1 MYNLFVCQIKIKTAK
16 CIYYFYQCIHIHRYK
31 IRDVQI
37 QVLVQ
42 HIDRPF
48 ITAVRIG
55 CIGFS
60 ITVFTDIQVGI
71 TVYGYQFYHFR
82 VVIDTRND
90 DRIGVCIIHTSI
102 TGINTEQGNVGI
114 AMQNCIVLHFFV
126 HLDITG
132 LKRYSIN
139 ISQSLFELYIQK
151 DKTRKK
157 SSAYKKYR
165 RHKILFITELIIL
178 IPLLVFGFLYV
189 QFEKRLGNI
198 DTVTL
203 QSGDIQVN
211 EEVENNAVLHGYTN
225 IALFGVDSRDGSMDY
240 TNTDTIIIASINN
253 DTKVVKLVS
262 IYRDTYLNIGED
274 RYGKAN
280 AAYANGGYKWA
291 INMLNQN
298 LDLDITDFVTV
309 NMNALVEVVD
319 ALGGFDFDLTDEEVV
334 HMNNYCVGTSEI
346 TGKSYERIEPEV
358 AGTYHLNGVQAVS
371 YTRIR
376 YTAGNDYKRTERQR
390 ELIAKI
396 VAKAKKAD
404 MKTLVDI
411 MDNVFPMISTSLSKS
426 DIVSLGMNMLSYQL
440 GDTCGFPFEHRTS
453 DLSGDSEVPVT
464 LSWNVTRLHDYLFG
478 IKDYEPSAG
487 VQERSA
493 HIEEVS
499 GFSKGSAVSKENYTL
514 NGEEAGKDVDDNI
527 PGIQETESE
536 TETQTQEAA
545 VSDNGDGSV
554 YDDNS
559 YDQEQYN
566 DYSPDGYN
574 YDEEY

>member
-1 MYNLFVCQIKIKTAK
+1 MARPKSKTK
-16 CIYYFYQCIHIHRYK
+16 
-31 IRDVQI
+31 
-37 QVLVQ
+37 
-42 HIDRPF
+42 
-48 ITAVRIG
+48 
-55 CIGFS
+55 
-60 ITVFTDIQVGI
+60 
-71 TVYGYQFYHFR
+71 
-82 VVIDTRND
+82 
-90 DRIGVCIIHTSI
+90 
-102 TGINTEQGNVGI
+102 
-114 AMQNCIVLHFFV
+114 
-126 HLDITG
+126 
-132 LKRYSIN
+132 
-139 ISQSLFELYIQK
+139 
-151 DKTRKK
+151 
-157 SSAYKKYR
+157 
-165 RHKILFITELIIL
+165 KILFAVEIIV
-178 IPLLVFGFLYV
+178 LLLFIGGLYV
-189 QFEKRLGNI
+189 YGQLNSKLDKINQPVLDDSKIKVNQEVQDSI
-198 DTVTL
+198 DSQESTL
-203 QSGDIQVN
+203 T
-211 EEVENNAVLHGYTN
+211 GYTTY
-225 IALFGVDSRDGSMDY
+225 ALFGIDHRDK
-240 TNTDTIIIASINN
+240 NTALGGENSDTIIIASVNN
-253 DTKVVKLVS
+253 DTKDVKLVS
-262 IYRDTYLNIGED
+262 VYRDTLLNLGND
-274 RYGKAN
+274 TYSKAN
-280 AAYANGGYKWA
+280 AAYAYGEAEQA
-291 INMLNQN
+291 ITMLNTN
-298 LDLDITDFVTV
+298 LDLNISEYATV
-309 NMNALVEVVD
+309 NFNALTTIID
-319 ALGGFDFDLTDEEVV
+319 DLGGLDMDMSYAEIV
-334 HMNNYCVGTSEI
+334 HMNNYCVETSEE
-346 TGKSYERIEPEV
+346 TGKDYTPIELPDRPDDIEAV
-358 AGTYHLNGVQAVS
+358 QYHYHLNGVQATS
-371 YTRIR
+371 YCRIR
-376 YTAGNDYKRTERQR
+376 YTSGWDMKRTERQR

-411 MDNVFPMISTSLSKS
+411 MDNVFPKISTSLSKS

>member
-1 MYNLFVCQIKIKTAK
+1 MK
-16 CIYYFYQCIHIHRYK
+16 
-31 IRDVQI
+31 
-37 QVLVQ
+37 
-42 HIDRPF
+42 
-48 ITAVRIG
+48 
-55 CIGFS
+55 
-60 ITVFTDIQVGI
+60 
-71 TVYGYQFYHFR
+71 
-82 VVIDTRND
+82 
-90 DRIGVCIIHTSI
+90 
-102 TGINTEQGNVGI
+102 
-114 AMQNCIVLHFFV
+114 
-126 HLDITG
+126 
-132 LKRYSIN
+132 
-139 ISQSLFELYIQK
+139 K

-198 DTVTL
+198 DTVNI

-371 YTRIR
+371 YSRIR

-396 VAKAKKAD
+396 VEKAKKASLS
-404 MKTLVDI
+404 TLNDI
-411 MDNVFPMISTSLSKS
+411 MDEVFPMIKTNFSKTEL
-426 DIVSLGMNMLSYQL
+426 IQLGMGILSYQL
-440 GDTCGFPFEHRTS
+440 GDTQGFPKSNIMGEDVKDAIGIDCVVPTTLEANVKQLHAFLFDQEDYSPSETVLKRS
-453 DLSGDSEVPVT
+453 DYIAAHTGFGNDYVSDELKQYISDRESALDDEENSDSEEEIDT
-464 LSWNVTRLHDYLFG
+464 QSDASSETSADDMSAYSQDSSSSDNYSNGNSNHNDYDDSDY
-478 IKDYEPSAG
+478 DYEDNSDDYSG
-487 VQERSA
+487 YGNNNGYYNSYNEDESGSYNS
-493 HIEEVS
+493 EE
-499 GFSKGSAVSKENYTL
+499 
-514 NGEEAGKDVDDNI
+514 
-527 PGIQETESE
+527 
-536 TETQTQEAA
+536 
-545 VSDNGDGSV
+545 SDYS
-554 YDDNS
+554 DNS
-559 YDQEQYN
+559 YSDDN
-566 DYSPDGYN
+566 TYS
-574 YDEEY
+574 EEEE

>member
-1 MYNLFVCQIKIKTAK
+1 MK
-16 CIYYFYQCIHIHRYK
+16 
-31 IRDVQI
+31 
-37 QVLVQ
+37 
-42 HIDRPF
+42 
-48 ITAVRIG
+48 
-55 CIGFS
+55 
-60 ITVFTDIQVGI
+60 
-71 TVYGYQFYHFR
+71 
-82 VVIDTRND
+82 
-90 DRIGVCIIHTSI
+90 
-102 TGINTEQGNVGI
+102 
-114 AMQNCIVLHFFV
+114 
-126 HLDITG
+126 
-132 LKRYSIN
+132 
-139 ISQSLFELYIQK
+139 K

-178 IPLLVFGFLYV
+178 IPLLAFGFLYV
-189 QFEKRLGNI
+189 QFEKKLGNI

-253 DTKVVKLVS
+253 DTKVVIHKETSAVKILS

-559 YDQEQYN
+559 YNNFYDQEQYN